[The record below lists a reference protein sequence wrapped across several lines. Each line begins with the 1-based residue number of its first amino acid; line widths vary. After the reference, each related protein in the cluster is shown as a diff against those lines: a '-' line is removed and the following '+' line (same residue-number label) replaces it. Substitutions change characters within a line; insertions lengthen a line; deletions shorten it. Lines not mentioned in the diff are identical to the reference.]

1 MRATITCMKQLEYAQ
16 NIEVNVSFRHLTEMD
31 FDQEDDG
38 IIILLLL
45 VASGVTILL
54 SILPKS

>member
-1 MRATITCMKQLEYAQ
+1 MRATIACMKQLEYAQ
-16 NIEVNVSFRHLTEMD
+16 NIGVNVSFRHLTEMD

-38 IIILLLL
+38 IILLLL

>member
-38 IIILLLL
+38 IILLLL

>member
-1 MRATITCMKQLEYAQ
+1 MRATIACMKQLEYVQ

-38 IIILLLL
+38 IILLLL

>member
-1 MRATITCMKQLEYAQ
+1 MRATIACMKQLEYAQ

-31 FDQEDDG
+31 FDQEDG
-38 IIILLLL
+38 GIILLLL